1 MSDTTTTLYRTILTQ
16 RFGRAKN
23 AFEAVMQT
31 KVAEALKREYRDV
44 GATMAR
50 EMRLSE
56 AVNTSDATV
65 ASPEDVD
72 LPMGPQDRL
81 AAIANE
87 IGLKGTWNA
96 ISGLSSR
103 GAVSEVYDQIAA
115 HLNNPAIP
123 AFHYVPKTIDDKLKT
138 PEIIAVEL
146 PNKTIV
152 VSYLTANNTE
162 KSVPFPATRDPKFQ
176 TVQLLGYLRNIPNIK

>member
-1 MSDTTTTLYRTILTQ
+1 
-16 RFGRAKN
+16 
-23 AFEAVMQT
+23 MQT
-31 KVAEALKREYRDV
+31 KVAEALKREYRVV
-44 GATMAR
+44 GATLAR
-50 EMRLSE
+50 QASLSE
-56 AVNTSDATV
+56 AVDASGEGATDATNE
-65 ASPEDVD
+65 PEAP
-72 LPMGPQDRL
+72 LATIDRL
-81 AAIANE
+81 KNIATE

-103 GAVSEVYDQIAA
+103 GAVSEIYDQIAA
-115 HLNNPAIP
+115 HLNNPSIP
-123 AFHYVPKTIDDKLKT
+123 AFHYEPKTIDDKLKT